1 MRHLDK
7 IGAAVLDTHAWVWI
21 SAGAP
26 EARAAASFRG
36 RCIVSAITV
45 WEVSMLAEKGR
56 LELAPD
62 LDVWIST
69 NLTAAVELEPISPA
83 ICIASCR
90 LPAFHGDPADRLIVA
105 TAITLGIPL
114 ITADKKII
122 DWNRSQARLQIL
134 SL

>member
-1 MRHLDK
+1 
-7 IGAAVLDTHAWVWI
+7 
-21 SAGAP
+21 
-26 EARAAASFRG
+26 
-36 RCIVSAITV
+36 
-45 WEVSMLAEKGR
+45 MLAEKGR

-69 NLTAAVELEPISPA
+69 NLIAPVELEPISPA
-83 ICIASCR
+83 ICITSCR

>member
-1 MRHLDK
+1 
-7 IGAAVLDTHAWVWI
+7 
-21 SAGAP
+21 
-26 EARAAASFRG
+26 
-36 RCIVSAITV
+36 
-45 WEVSMLAEKGR
+45 MLAEKGR

-69 NLTAAVELEPISPA
+69 NLTAPVELEPISPA
-83 ICIASCR
+83 ICIASCC

>member
-1 MRHLDK
+1 MQSLDK

-26 EARAAASFRG
+26 EAIAASAFRG
-36 RCIVSAITV
+36 RCIVSAISV

-56 LELAPD
+56 LELVPD

-69 NLTAAVELEPISPA
+69 NLTAPVELEPISPE

-105 TAITLGIPL
+105 TAITLGLPL
-114 ITADKKII
+114 MTADKKII
-122 DWNRSQARLQIL
+122 EWNKSQARLQIL

>member
-1 MRHLDK
+1 MQNLAN
-7 IGAAVLDTHAWVWI
+7 IGAAVLDTHAWIWI

-26 EARAAASFRG
+26 EAAAAATFRG
-36 RCIVSAITV
+36 RCIVSAISV

-69 NLTAAVELEPISPA
+69 NLAAPVELEPISPA

-90 LPAFHGDPADRLIVA
+90 LPEFHGDPADRLIVA
-105 TAITLGIPL
+105 TAITLGLPL
-114 ITADKKII
+114 VTADKKII
-122 DWNRSQARLQIL
+122 AWNQSQARLQIL